1 MAAPAGSA
9 FARLAAGASRTPT
22 PWQCQGIARPMPQCA
37 RRKKGHVQLHGA
49 TDAVVGNV
57 VSLVAPQAST
67 ELPVSRRP
75 LTSAAVLL
83 ASASFVLTACGGGG
97 DSPKGSG
104 EIPGADQGKKQSAS
118 PSASSTA
125 DPNEKNRPKLKTSAD
140 FKTIFEAWSSKD
152 RTKNDVLLDGKYQ
165 VLAVNSAIFKQD
177 AKAPELSFYNSGPAL
192 ESARGW
198 IGKFKKAKQS
208 QVGEIRYYNP
218 RVELLAK
225 NYASLIYC
233 SDESKGFSKEIET
246 GKKIVTPASEKSYVK
261 YVTGMQ
267 KNSSGVWV
275 TNSLSS
281 KRGECKP

>member
-1 MAAPAGSA
+1 M
-9 FARLAAGASRTPT
+9 
-22 PWQCQGIARPMPQCA
+22 
-37 RRKKGHVQLHGA
+37 
-49 TDAVVGNV
+49 VGNV
-57 VSLVAPQAST
+57 VLLVAPQAST

-75 LTSAAVLL
+75 LTLAAALV
-83 ASASFVLTACGGGG
+83 ASSSFVLTACGGGG
-97 DSPKGSG
+97 DNPKGSG

-118 PSASSTA
+118 PSAPMA
-125 DPNEKNRPKLKTSAD
+125 DPNAKNRPKLKTDAG
-140 FKTIFEAWSSKD
+140 FKAIFEKWSSKD
-152 RTKNDVLLDGKYQ
+152 RTKNEVLLDGKYQ
-165 VLAVNSAIFKQD
+165 ALAVNSAIFKQD
-177 AKAPELSFYNSGPAL
+177 ANAPELPFYNSGPAL
-192 ESARGW
+192 ESARDW
-198 IGKFKKAKQS
+198 VGKFKKEKQS
-208 QVGEIRYYNP
+208 LVGEIRYYKP

-246 GKKIVTPASEKSYVK
+246 GKKIVTPVSGKSYVK

>member
-1 MAAPAGSA
+1 M
-9 FARLAAGASRTPT
+9 
-22 PWQCQGIARPMPQCA
+22 
-37 RRKKGHVQLHGA
+37 
-49 TDAVVGNV
+49 
-57 VSLVAPQAST
+57 
-67 ELPVSRRP
+67 SRRP
-75 LTSAAVLL
+75 LTLAAALL

-104 EIPGADQGKKQSAS
+104 GIPGADQGKKQSAS
-118 PSASSTA
+118 PSASPMA
-125 DPNEKNRPKLKTSAD
+125 DPNAKDRPKLKTDAG
-140 FKTIFEAWSSKD
+140 FKAIFEAWSSKD
-152 RTKNDVLLDGKYQ
+152 RTKNEVLLDGKYQ

-192 ESARGW
+192 ESARDW
-198 IGKFKKAKQS
+198 VGKFKKEKQS
-208 QVGEIRYYNP
+208 LVGEIRYHKP
-218 RVELLAK
+218 RVEILAK

-233 SDESKGFSKEIET
+233 SDESKGFSKEIDT
-246 GKKIVTPASEKSYVK
+246 GKKIVTPVSEKSYVK